1 MERLNSADIEN
12 IMSFCKKAAEIGAN
26 PKKVF
31 ACDSKT
37 LTFDGCVYDLPNDK
51 VSTCDV
57 YVEENGKKKY
67 LYCVDY
73 QMLGGNQFKITENG
87 SIAEIKKEV
96 SENKYHYWFF
106 FKKVAF

>member
-37 LTFDGCVYDLPNDK
+37 LTFDGCVF
-51 VSTCDV
+51 
-57 YVEENGKKKY
+57 KY
-67 LYCVDY
+67 LP
-73 QMLGGNQFKITENG
+73 
-87 SIAEIKKEV
+87 S
-96 SENKYHYWFF
+96 
-106 FKKVAF
+106 KKVRTGMRNSHMIEFGGSKNVTIKNCKFYNWRCECDKTK